1 MAGALVGLQFV
12 DNLTP
17 FTSIK
22 STCRRLGRNHG
33 IGSSL
38 IRQLMGEAR
47 AAKVPLTLSTAKI
60 NLASQLY
67 ERLGFRVVSEGEY
80 KFYYVF

>member
-1 MAGALVGLQFV
+1 
-12 DNLTP
+12 
-17 FTSIK
+17 
-22 STCRRLGRNHG
+22 
-33 IGSSL
+33 
-38 IRQLMGEAR
+38 MGEAR

-60 NLASQLY
+60 NPASQLY